1 MTLELALPVGAASI
15 ALDVDR
21 FDAIVASLGHE
32 AGDEVLAALTQRLG
46 AAIGPG
52 QTLAHVGGHERYC
65 PRTARCLAAATA
77 LREHG
82 ARITRAGLKATYTD
96 YDSGWFGA
104 AGGRPDVERR
114 LDVLSAALDS
124 GAYAPAIDAT
134 AALTRRAH
142 LGGATTME
150 RVTFLE
156 RTLGALL
163 RVLSE
168 CRLSP
173 GELSSARRICAALR
187 HWALEETGELAR
199 CG

>member
-1 MTLELALPVGAASI
+1 
-15 ALDVDR
+15 
-21 FDAIVASLGHE
+21 
-32 AGDEVLAALTQRLG
+32 
-46 AAIGPG
+46 
-52 QTLAHVGGHERYC
+52 
-65 PRTARCLAAATA
+65 
-77 LREHG
+77 
-82 ARITRAGLKATYTD
+82 
-96 YDSGWFGA
+96 
-104 AGGRPDVERR
+104 
-114 LDVLSAALDS
+114 
-124 GAYAPAIDAT
+124 
-134 AALTRRAH
+134 
-142 LGGATTME
+142 ME